1 MSSDRQQLDEPATTK
16 SVRRILWVILF
27 INLGVAAAK
36 LIVGW
41 LASSLTVLGD
51 GLHSLL
57 DVMSNVIGLIG
68 IHLAARPPDDDHP
81 YGHRKFEALAALAI
95 AGMMLLTSWEIGRN
109 VVAHALEG
117 PAPPV
122 EATPFTFA
130 VILITMLINIGITVF
145 ERARG
150 RRLNSTILLADAMH
164 TLSDVFVSALGLL
177 VICAAFLEVYWL
189 DQVGA
194 VVIAGLIL
202 LAAVQI
208 VRRQALTLSD
218 AARIDPAEIERVALG
233 VQEVIAV
240 HDIRSRGPEGQVWVD
255 LHMVVDRSLSAERV
269 YAIEHAVQSALRREF
284 PEIAQVYVHH
294 QTHLE

>member
-1 MSSDRQQLDEPATTK
+1 MSSDHQQLDERATTK

-27 INLGVAAAK
+27 LNLGVAAAK

-57 DVMSNVIGLIG
+57 DGMSNVIGLIG
-68 IHLAARPPDDDHP
+68 IHLAAQPPDDDHP

-95 AGMMLLTSWEIGRN
+95 AGMMLLTSWEIGRH
-109 VVAHALEG
+109 VVVRAVEG
-117 PAPPV
+117 AVTPV
-122 EATPFTFA
+122 EATPLTFA

-177 VICAAFLEVYWL
+177 VICAALFEVYWL

-202 LAAVQI
+202 FAAVQI

-218 AARIDPAEIERVALG
+218 AARIDPAEIERVALT
-233 VQEVIAV
+233 VEDVIAV

-284 PEIAQVYVHH
+284 PEI
-294 QTHLE
+294 